1 VLPIHFPHPTAGH
14 VEADG
19 ERFRYKFVR

>member
-1 VLPIHFPHPTAGH
+1 VLPIHFPHPTAGR

-19 ERFRYKFVR
+19 ARFRYKFLT